1 MVPSQARRLAKY
13 QVDPSPNGEAVAVGP
28 RSNSPLPGSRHYSP
42 PSDLLIWQFPALGKS
57 WRAEE
62 APGSISF
69 ENLVSSSDYRLV
81 SVARLRSAKNATA
94 SAGTAT

>member
-42 PSDLLIWQFPALGKS
+42 PS
-57 WRAEE
+57 
-62 APGSISF
+62 
-69 ENLVSSSDYRLV
+69 
-81 SVARLRSAKNATA
+81 
-94 SAGTAT
+94 